1 MSEKEIP
8 IQIDLQSVS
17 DNAMEMDGML
27 TVLCDYYVNGFGMNM
42 MPDFL
47 K

>member
-1 MSEKEIP
+1 MSAKEIP
-8 IQIDLQSVS
+8 NQIDSQSVA
-17 DNAMEMDGML
+17 DNAEEMDGML

>member
-1 MSEKEIP
+1 MSKDDIP
-8 IQIDLQSVS
+8 IQTDSRL
-17 DNAMEMDGML
+17 DNAEEMDDLL
-27 TVLCDYYVNGFGMNM
+27 TVLCDYYVNGFGMKM